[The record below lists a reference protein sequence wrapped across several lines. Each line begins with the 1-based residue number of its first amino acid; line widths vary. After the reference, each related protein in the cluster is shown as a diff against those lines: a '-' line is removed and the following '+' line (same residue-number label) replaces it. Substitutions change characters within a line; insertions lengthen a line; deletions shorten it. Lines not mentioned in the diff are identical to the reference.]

1 MYFSDHF
8 GNVFVLQ
15 VNSSLY
21 HAAEA
26 CLHAFPVTFPSRRP
40 SHATSRARR
49 RVERPFRSLT
59 RRLREKT
66 YSANPLVRYAVGFL
80 APMDSR
86 GVQYVTLLKSPCL
99 LRRGGG
105 LVEPRGAALFEVVS
119 RIFNPTAENSSLLLG
134 TTSLQSGRTRAPL
147 QCRWS
152 SHTKVV
158 PVVLGIQ
165 GARTCTMRENGLVWS
180 FFYDTYFFHLYSKK
194 LLGPL

>member
-1 MYFSDHF
+1 MHGTTAATLLGRATTCRLVRVVMYFSDHF

-59 RRLREKT
+59 RRFPSRRPSHATSRARRRVERPFRSLTRRLREKT

-86 GVQYVTLLKSPCL
+86 GVQYVTL
-99 LRRGGG
+99 
-105 LVEPRGAALFEVVS
+105 
-119 RIFNPTAENSSLLLG
+119 
-134 TTSLQSGRTRAPL
+134 
-147 QCRWS
+147 
-152 SHTKVV
+152 
-158 PVVLGIQ
+158 
-165 GARTCTMRENGLVWS
+165 
-180 FFYDTYFFHLYSKK
+180 
-194 LLGPL
+194 